1 MQYTIYNSTKSE
13 IREMIFFIG
22 IVFISELIILFTL
35 INFLRKIDRKVRII
49 TRLVDKKRMRLKW
62 NLCTVKELTEDIN
75 EYFPML
81 AKTIERTK
89 INFIIRILNQS
100 AQGGILLFFKPKY
113 KKLLLAFKTGIGV
126 GRKLLRI

>member
-35 INFLRKIDRKVRII
+35 INFLRRIDRKVRII

-100 AQGGILLFFKPKY
+100 AQGGILLFFKPK
-113 KKLLLAFKTGIGV
+113 
-126 GRKLLRI
+126 